1 MPPIGL
7 DQPADRPET
16 RVVIAGIG
24 IDLVEERRD
33 SHGTDV
39 TLLSTDIDHG
49 PSISLERFTFVCPAY

>member
-1 MPPIGL
+1 MPLVDL

-24 IDLVEERRD
+24 IDLVEERQD

-39 TLLSTDIDHG
+39 TLLPTDIDHR